1 MGSPPR
7 MRGKHQTR
15 GRRHSVYRITPA
27 DAGKT
32 RWGICAPYVYKDHP
46 RGCGENRLL
55 TLHKTQTLGSPP
67 RMQGKHVSKIKSSG
81 ANRITPADAGKT
93 LLSFFLSP
101 FTQDHPRG
109 CGENRSGGVE
119 LGKERGSPPRMRGK
133 LTDNQK
139 LHRRIGITP
148 ADAGKTHLTQYRF
161 QPP

>member
-1 MGSPPR
+1 
-7 MRGKHQTR
+7 MRGKPT
-15 GRRHSVYRITPA
+15 
-27 DAGKT
+27 
-32 RWGICAPYVYKDHP
+32 
-46 RGCGENRLL
+46 E
-55 TLHKTQTLGSPP
+55 
-67 RMQGKHVSKIKSSG
+67 HVSFFETD
-81 ANRITPADAGKT
+81 RITPADAGKT